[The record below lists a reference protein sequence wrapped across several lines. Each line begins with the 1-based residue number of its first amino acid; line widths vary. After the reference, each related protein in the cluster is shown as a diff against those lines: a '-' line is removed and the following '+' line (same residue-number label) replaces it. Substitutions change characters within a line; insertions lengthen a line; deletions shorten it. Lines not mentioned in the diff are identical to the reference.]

1 MRVQTPGPGPL
12 FPDRGPLGAR
22 IRRRL
27 IGASAEIVGFVLLTV
42 LSPLLMVVAVFVDLT
57 LWLRRR
63 KPWVAVRMV
72 PAIWWFLFGEMKAG
86 IKLIFIYVLTGGP
99 FGIGSIRRR
108 RWIYVL
114 RIAWARNHLG
124 AVKVL
129 FGLKFEVEGGEAT
142 SPGPYILMLRHA
154 SILDNLLADT
164 LIGKRH
170 GIGVRFVIKQEIQA
184 LTPIDIGGRWIPTV
198 FVKRGSLDPET
209 EIAAV
214 RALTHEMSPGEIVA
228 MYPEGTRPTPAKLA
242 RAQEVIRQRQP
253 EIAPLAARLNHLLPP
268 RLGGPLALLDE
279 AAAGTD
285 VVFCAHTGFDG
296 LRSVGD
302 IWHGDLIGRT
312 IRVKFWRIP
321 ADQIPPDE
329 EHRTEWLYDRWQ
341 ELDDWVGENL
351 ASGDGAPPAPVAEI
365 PKNSG

>member
-12 FPDRGPLGAR
+12 FPDQGPRGAR

-27 IGASAEIVGFVLLTV
+27 VGGTAEVLGFILLTV
-42 LSPLLMVVAVFVDLT
+42 LSPLLMVAAAIVDLA
-57 LWLRRR
+57 LWLKDR
-63 KPWVAVRMV
+63 KPWVAVRLL
-72 PAIWWFLFGEMKAG
+72 PAIWWFLFGEMKG
-86 IKLIFIYVLTGGP
+86 GLKLIFIYVFTGGP
-99 FGIGSIRRR
+99 FGTGSIRRR
-108 RWIYVL
+108 RWIYEL

-129 FGLKFEVEGGEAT
+129 FGLKFKIEGGELTA
-142 SPGPYILMLRHA
+142 PGPYILMIRHA
-154 SILDNLLADT
+154 SILDNLLSDT

-198 FVKRGSLDPET
+198 FVKRGSLDPDT

-214 RALTHEMSPGEIVA
+214 RSLTHDMSPGEIVA
-228 MYPEGTRPTPAKLA
+228 VYPEGTRPTPAKIA
-242 RAQEVIRQRQP
+242 RAQEVIRERQP

-302 IWHGDLIGRT
+302 LWHGDLIGRT
-312 IRVKFWRIP
+312 IRVKFWRYRGDEIP
-321 ADQIPPDE
+321 AGDE
-329 EHRTEWLYDRWQ
+329 ARTGWLYNRWQ

-351 ASGDGAPPAPVAEI
+351 ERTGTALSR
-365 PKNSG
+365 